1 MVYFIIIIAPLA
13 IAMGAVTG
21 VVTFF
26 LFANR
31 TLKNLLENRENL
43 LSMHSLSKTVKE
55 TIKKNTID
63 IWGASQKNNLANI
76 EELETLTIM
85 REI

>member
-1 MVYFIIIIAPLA
+1 MHPRISSYLFILVYFIIVIVPLA
-13 IAMGAVTG
+13 VAMAAVTG

-31 TLKNLLENRENL
+31 TLKNLLENREGL
-43 LSMHSLSKTVKE
+43 LLMHSISKTVKE

-63 IWGASQKNNLANI
+63 V
-76 EELETLTIM
+76 
-85 REI
+85 

>member
-1 MVYFIIIIAPLA
+1 MHPRISSFLFIMVYFIIIIFPLA
-13 IAMGAVTG
+13 VAMGAVTG

-31 TLKNLLENRENL
+31 TLRNLLENREDL

-63 IWGASQKNNLANI
+63 I
-76 EELETLTIM
+76 
-85 REI
+85 

>member
-1 MVYFIIIIAPLA
+1 MHPRISSFLFIMVYFIIIIAPLA
-13 IAMGAVTG
+13 VAMGAVTG

-31 TLKNLLENRENL
+31 TLRNLLENREGL
-43 LSMHSLSKTVKE
+43 LMMHSISKTVKE

-63 IWGASQKNNLANI
+63 V
-76 EELETLTIM
+76 
-85 REI
+85 

>member
-13 IAMGAVTG
+13 VAMGAVTG

-63 IWGASQKNNLANI
+63 I
-76 EELETLTIM
+76 
-85 REI
+85 

>member
-13 IAMGAVTG
+13 VAMGAVTG

-31 TLKNLLENRENL
+31 TLRNLLENREGL
-43 LSMHSLSKTVKE
+43 LMMHSISKTVKE

-63 IWGASQKNNLANI
+63 V
-76 EELETLTIM
+76 
-85 REI
+85 

>member
-1 MVYFIIIIAPLA
+1 MHPRISSYLFILFYFIIVIIPLA
-13 IAMGAVTG
+13 VAMGAVTG

-31 TLKNLLENRENL
+31 TLRNLLENREGL
-43 LSMHSLSKTVKE
+43 LLMHSISKTVKE

-63 IWGASQKNNLANI
+63 V
-76 EELETLTIM
+76 
-85 REI
+85 

>member
-1 MVYFIIIIAPLA
+1 MHPRISSFLFIMVYFIIIIAPLA

-63 IWGASQKNNLANI
+63 I
-76 EELETLTIM
+76 
-85 REI
+85 

>member
-1 MVYFIIIIAPLA
+1 MHPRISSFLFILVYFIIVIVPLA
-13 IAMGAVTG
+13 AAMAVVTG

-31 TLKNLLENRENL
+31 TLKNLLENREGL
-43 LSMHSLSKTVKE
+43 LLMHSISKTVKE

-63 IWGASQKNNLANI
+63 V
-76 EELETLTIM
+76 
-85 REI
+85 

>member
-1 MVYFIIIIAPLA
+1 MHPRISSFLFIMVYFIIIIAPLA
-13 IAMGAVTG
+13 VAMGAVTG

-63 IWGASQKNNLANI
+63 I
-76 EELETLTIM
+76 
-85 REI
+85 

>member
-1 MVYFIIIIAPLA
+1 MHPRISSYLFILFYFIIVIIPLA
-13 IAMGAVTG
+13 VAMGAVTG

-31 TLKNLLENRENL
+31 TLRNLLENREGL
-43 LSMHSLSKTVKE
+43 LVMHSISKTVKE

-63 IWGASQKNNLANI
+63 V
-76 EELETLTIM
+76 
-85 REI
+85 

>member
-1 MVYFIIIIAPLA
+1 MHPRILSFLFIMVYFIVAIVPLA
-13 IAMGAVTG
+13 VAMGAVTG

-31 TLKNLLENRENL
+31 TLKNLLENRESL
-43 LSMHSLSKTVKE
+43 LLMHSLGKTVKE

-63 IWGASQKNNLANI
+63 I
-76 EELETLTIM
+76 
-85 REI
+85 

>member
-1 MVYFIIIIAPLA
+1 MHPRISSFLFIMVYFIIIIAPLA

-31 TLKNLLENRENL
+31 TLKNLLENREDL

-63 IWGASQKNNLANI
+63 I
-76 EELETLTIM
+76 
-85 REI
+85 

>member
-1 MVYFIIIIAPLA
+1 MHPRISSYLFILFYFIIVIIPLA
-13 IAMGAVTG
+13 VAMGAVTG

-31 TLKNLLENRENL
+31 TLRNLLENREGL
-43 LSMHSLSKTVKE
+43 LMMHSISKTVKE

-63 IWGASQKNNLANI
+63 V
-76 EELETLTIM
+76 
-85 REI
+85 

>member
-1 MVYFIIIIAPLA
+1 MHPRISSYLFILFYFIIVIVPLA
-13 IAMGAVTG
+13 VAMGAVTG

-31 TLKNLLENRENL
+31 TLRNLLENREGL
-43 LSMHSLSKTVKE
+43 LMMHSISKTVKE

-63 IWGASQKNNLANI
+63 V
-76 EELETLTIM
+76 
-85 REI
+85 

>member
-1 MVYFIIIIAPLA
+1 MHPRISSFLFIMVYFIVIIAPLA
-13 IAMGAVTG
+13 VAMGAVTG

-31 TLKNLLENRENL
+31 TLRNLLENREDL

-63 IWGASQKNNLANI
+63 I
-76 EELETLTIM
+76 
-85 REI
+85 